1 MLKAGLSIAKVSVTR
16 SLHLD
21 LDLSIL
27 GNVLTECSERR
38 NDLKLWKHETEELKQ
53 RGVIAEMGKWEFTV
67 IKLQGDV
74 KKTLEP

>member
-21 LDLSIL
+21 LDLDLSIL

-38 NDLKLWKHETEELKQ
+38 NDLNLWKHETEEIKQ
-53 RGVIAEMGKWEFTV
+53 RGVIAEMGKW
-67 IKLQGDV
+67 
-74 KKTLEP
+74 